1 MYAVIKTGGKQYRVT
16 EGQKIT
22 VDKMLGEPGVEVNFN
37 EVLLVSSDKH
47 LNIGAPTVESASV
60 IGKIS
65 KQFRDEKIIVFKK
78 KRRHNYRRKQGHRQ
92 YLTEVEIQKIKQA

>member
-22 VDKMLGEPGVEVNFN
+22 VDKIQGEPGVQVNFN
-37 EVLLVSSDKH
+37 EVLLVSNDQG
-47 LNIGAPTVESASV
+47 LNIGMPNLDSASV
-60 IGKIS
+60 TGKIS

-92 YLTEVEIQKIKQA
+92 YLTEVEIQQIKQA